1 MKFNAFVLNWISTST
16 YIAIPAFIFSNLF
29 FNKLLEDTSV
39 VDEYGFPFCF
49 YRQFKG
55 DMAGQHGF
63 DGVHLFYDIL
73 IVWIT
78 VALITLTI
86 NLLRKKI
93 PSKKS

>member
-16 YIAIPAFIFSNLF
+16 YIAIPAFIISNLF
-29 FNKLLEDTSV
+29 FNRLFTAPSFVE
-39 VDEYGFPFCF
+39 EYGFPFCF

-55 DMAGQHGF
+55 DMSEQHGF
-63 DGVHLFYDIL
+63 DGVNLFYDIL